1 MATLNW
7 SSARILRCSLSLR
20 SIFLWLLLALLLTG
34 AASYTHG
41 SRYAIVPA
49 DGPVQSMEVQGTG
62 AVPLQAES
70 AAIPAG
76 NSAWEQ
82 RAVRA
87 VHHAGPCADPEAPE
101 KDCCQRRQAPRSE
114 PSPLRTG
121 AVDPPT
127 LRQTGGGIFLSD
139 IPPEPDLP
147 ALTVIGLSISRT

>member
-1 MATLNW
+1 MATLSW
-7 SSARILRCSLSLR
+7 SSARILRCPLSLR

-34 AASYTHG
+34 AASYTNG

-49 DGPVQSMEVQGTG
+49 HSPVQSVGVQGTG

-87 VHHAGPCADPEAPE
+87 VHHAGPCADPEALE
-101 KDCCQRRQAPRSE
+101 RQAPRSE

-127 LRQTGGGIFLSD
+127 LTYRQTGGGMFFSD

-147 ALTVIGLSISRT
+147 ALTVIELSISRT